1 MNLAATLPWPRH
13 LPHKPKCKH
22 THTLNSSVCI
32 WHHIE
37 DLHHWVMKYTNYLQ
51 TFLQLSL
58 FSPRVKQIVFT
69 QHMSGIPECFFCVSR
84 LHVGNIKE
92 NTLTRMHDH
101 TFHST
106 APRHCWYHTRLYG
119 TPQHIKAQW
128 QLTPA
133 VVHCCNGS
141 ALHVGSH
148 HWGWSP
154 NLRTDSTTESTE
166 PSQAKNPQMQQLAS
180 TTTG

>member
-1 MNLAATLPWPRH
+1 MYLTPHWGPASLGYEIHQLPPNFFTTFIIFSS
-13 LPHKPKCKH
+13 CEADCVYT
-22 THTLNSSVCI
+22 THEWNT
-32 WHHIE
+32 
-37 DLHHWVMKYTNYLQ
+37 WV
-51 TFLQLSL
+51 
-58 FSPRVKQIVFT
+58 
-69 QHMSGIPECFFCVSR
+69 FFCVSR